1 MKIAIVTSS
10 PITINVFLHD
20 LIFQLSASHHVTV
33 ITNVR
38 SESELAISGD
48 NIFIHPV
55 KIYRK
60 ISYWYDLKA
69 LSVLLRLF
77 KKNNFDLVYSVTPK
91 AGFLAMLATFLTGVR
106 CRVHIFTGQVWVTKV
121 GKRRSFLKNIDKLI
135 ARFATHLLA
144 DSTSQMQ
151 FLIDKKI
158 VDERKIKVLGNG
170 SISGVNLKQ
179 FSSDM
184 AMRSYVRFDLNID
197 ENDIVFLF
205 LGRLDPD
212 KGITV
217 LVDAFELLISK
228 FDNVKLIIAGPDE
241 ANIRETIFRKA
252 EGYFNFIRHVGI
264 TSNPEHY
271 MNAADVLCLPSY
283 REGFGT
289 VVIEAA
295 AVGIPAIG
303 SNIYGIRDAIV
314 DNVTGLL
321 FPVRNVEALFEA
333 MQIMV
338 LDEKV
343 RKQFGHSAK
352 QRAVDQF
359 SQEFVTA
366 SFVHY
371 FEEIFNVGRAK

>member
-10 PITINVFLHD
+10 PITINVFLRD
-20 LIFQLSASHHVTV
+20 LILHLSVSHQVTV
-33 ITNVR
+33 ITNVN
-38 SESELAISGD
+38 SESELILSGD
-48 NIFIHPV
+48 NISIRPI
-55 KIYRK
+55 KIPRK

-69 LSVLLRLF
+69 LSELLRLF
-77 KKNNFDLVYSVTPK
+77 NKNNFDLVYSVTPK

-106 CRVHIFTGQVWVTKV
+106 CRVHIFTGQVWVTKI
-121 GKRRSFLKNIDKLI
+121 GKERVVLKNIDKLI
-135 ARFATHLLA
+135 SRFATHLLA
-144 DSTSQMQ
+144 DSSSQMQ
-151 FLIDKKI
+151 FLIDNKL

-179 FSSDM
+179 FLSNNTIRSD
-184 AMRSYVRFDLNID
+184 VRLDLKID
-197 ENDIVFLF
+197 VNDIVFLF

-217 LVDAFELLISK
+217 LVDAFKLLISK

-241 ANIRETIFRKA
+241 ANMREIICRRMGGNSDFVR
-252 EGYFNFIRHVGI
+252 YVGF
-264 TSNPEHY
+264 TNNPEHY

-303 SNIYGIRDAIV
+303 SNIYGISDAII

-321 FPVRNVEALFEA
+321 FPVRDVTALFEA
-333 MQIMV
+333 MQTMV
-338 LDEKV
+338 QDEKA
-343 RKQFGHSAK
+343 RKQLGCSAK
-352 QRAVDQF
+352 LRAVERF
-359 SQEFVTA
+359 SQEFVT
-366 SFVHY
+366 SLFLQF
-371 FEEIFNVGRAK
+371 FEEIFNSDRAS